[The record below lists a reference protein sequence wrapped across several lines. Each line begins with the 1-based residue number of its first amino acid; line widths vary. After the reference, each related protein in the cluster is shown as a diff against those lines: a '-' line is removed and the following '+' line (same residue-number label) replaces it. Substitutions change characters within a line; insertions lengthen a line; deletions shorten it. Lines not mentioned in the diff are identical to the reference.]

1 MKRGIPRVRV
11 IRSAAVDEECPPET
25 SVLRPRRNVWR
36 IEHAHRAAVLV
47 DAAAYFG
54 ALRSAMRQAKH
65 RILVIGWDIDSRTP
79 LVGPEGEPADGLPK
93 PLGDFLCALVRERP
107 ELSVKLLLW
116 NYSLYYALER
126 EPLPLLTL
134 QWSTP
139 PQIELCLDDEIPV
152 GSSHHQKIV
161 VIDDTVAFVGGLDL
175 TIRRWDTAEH
185 RPEEP
190 GRVDPAGAPYPPFH
204 DVQMA
209 VDGPAAQALG
219 DLARWRWERTSCE
232 ALPAIAARSVPWPDG
247 LKADFRDVAVGI
259 SRTLPLYPGEGE
271 VREIEALYEDM
282 IDAAQETIYIEN
294 QFLTCA
300 RIAERLARR
309 MREVPG
315 LQAVLTAPRIHHS
328 WVEHHA
334 MAAGRIRFLEILR
347 AAGVGDRVRLLHPQ
361 AGHDGATVDIMVH
374 SKLMIVD
381 DRLLR
386 IGSANLCNRS
396 MGVDSECDL
405 TIEAMNP
412 AERQAIRAVR
422 ARLLGEH
429 CGVEPAEME
438 RRIRAAGS
446 LLAAIDT
453 TGDGERRLR
462 PIEDG
467 QPAAEEHGWT
477 IAAVADP
484 HHPLPATGLVDRA
497 LASVKARWRGLLR
510 IAPIVIAALL
520 LALAWSTTD
529 LAGWAQPERLQ
540 QSLHGLAGTG
550 WGPPLVIAAF
560 VLGGMVMFPVTVL
573 IAATAAAYGA
583 WPGLAYAGAGALAS
597 ALAGYLIGMLAGE
610 KALRAVMGP
619 RLHRIRDGIAS
630 RGIVAVATIRLVPIA
645 PFTLVNLVAGA
656 ARIPILDFVLGTAI
670 GLAPGLLV
678 LSTLGDRLLSILNDP
693 SPAQIGIL
701 LAVIAAWIALSV
713 GLQALVSRRRRSRS

>member
-1 MKRGIPRVRV
+1 MRV
-11 IRSAAVDEECPPET
+11 IRSAAIDEDCPPET
-25 SVLRPRRNVWR
+25 PMLRPRRNVWR

-54 ALRSAMRQAKH
+54 ALRSAMRQARH

-79 LVGPEGEPADGLPK
+79 LVGPEGEPADGLPAT
-93 PLGDFLCALVRERP
+93 LGDFLCALVRDRP

-116 NYSLYYALER
+116 NYSLFYALER

-161 VIDDTVAFVGGLDL
+161 VIDDAVAFVGGLDL
-175 TIRRWDTAEH
+175 TIRRWDTSEH
-185 RPEEP
+185 RPAAAA
-190 GRVDPAGAPYPPFH
+190 RVDPAGVPYPPFH

-209 VDGPAAQALG
+209 VDGPAARALAE
-219 DLARWRWERTSCE
+219 LARWRWERASYE
-232 ALPAIAARSVPWPDG
+232 ALPAVAARSVPWPEG
-247 LKADFRDVAVGI
+247 VEADFGDVAVGI

-271 VREIEALYEDM
+271 VREIEVLYEDM
-282 IDAAQETIYIEN
+282 IDAAQEVIYIEN

-309 MREVPG
+309 MRQVPT
-315 LQAVLTAPRIHHS
+315 LQAVLMAPRIHHS
-328 WVEHHA
+328 WVEHRA
-334 MAAGRIRFLEILR
+334 MAAGRIRFVEILR
-347 AAGVGDRVRLLHPQ
+347 AAGVADRVRLLHPQ
-361 AGHDGATVDIMVH
+361 AGHDGATTDIMVH

-386 IGSANLCNRS
+386 VGSANLCNRS

-405 TIEAMNP
+405 TIEAMTA
-412 AERQAIRAVR
+412 AERRAIRAVR

-429 CGVEPAEME
+429 CGVEPGEME
-438 RRIRAAGS
+438 RRIGAAGS
-446 LLAAIDT
+446 LLAALDT
-453 TGDGERRLR
+453 MGAGGRRLV
-462 PIEDG
+462 PIDDG
-467 QPAAEEHGWT
+467 RAVVEERGWT

-510 IAPIVIAALL
+510 IVPIVVAALL
-520 LALAWSTTD
+520 LALAWGATD
-529 LAGWAQPERLQ
+529 LAGWIQPERLQ

-550 WGPPLVIAAF
+550 WALPLVVAAF

-597 ALAGYLIGMLAGE
+597 ALAGYLVGLLAGE
-610 KALRAVMGP
+610 AALRAVMGP
-619 RLHRIRDGIAS
+619 RLHRIRDGIAR
-630 RGIVAVATIRLVPIA
+630 RGVIAVATIRLVPIA

-656 ARIPILDFVLGTAI
+656 ARIPILDFTLGTAI

-678 LSTLGDRLLSILNDP
+678 LSTLGDRLLSILRDP
-693 SPAQIGIL
+693 SLAEIGVL
-701 LAVIAAWIALSV
+701 LAVIAAWIALSI
-713 GLQALVSRRRRSRS
+713 GLQALVSRGRRSRS

>member
-1 MKRGIPRVRV
+1 M
-11 IRSAAVDEECPPET
+11 
-25 SVLRPRRNVWR
+25 LRPRRNVWR
-36 IEHAHRAAVLV
+36 IERAHRAAVLV

-65 RILVIGWDIDSRTP
+65 SILVIGWDIDSRTR
-79 LVGPEGEPADGLPK
+79 LVGPEGEPADGLPAT
-93 PLGDFLCALVRERP
+93 LGDFLCALVRDRP

-116 NYSLYYALER
+116 NYSLYYTLER
-126 EPLPLLTL
+126 EPLPLLAL

-161 VIDDTVAFVGGLDL
+161 VIDDAVAFVGGLDL
-175 TIRRWDTAEH
+175 TVRRWDTSEH
-185 RPEEP
+185 RPEAP
-190 GRVDPAGAPYPPFH
+190 ARIDPAGAPYPPFH

-209 VDGPAAQALG
+209 VDGAAARALG
-219 DLARWRWERTSCE
+219 DLARWRWQRAGCE
-232 ALPAIAARSVPWPDG
+232 ALPAVATRSVPWPEK
-247 LKADFRDVAVGI
+247 LEADFRDVVVGI

-271 VREIEALYEDM
+271 VREIEALFEDM
-282 IDAAQETIYIEN
+282 VDTARETIYIEN

-309 MREVPG
+309 MREVPT

-328 WVEHHA
+328 WVEHRA
-334 MAAGRIRFLEILR
+334 MAAGRIRFVEILR
-347 AAGVGDRVRLLHPQ
+347 AAGVADRVRLLHPQ
-361 AGHDGATVDIMVH
+361 SGHDGATADIMVH

-396 MGVDSECDL
+396 MAVDSECDL
-405 TIEAMNP
+405 TIEAMDA

-438 RRIRAAGS
+438 RRIRTAGS
-446 LLAAIDT
+446 PLAALDR
-453 TGDGERRLR
+453 TGDGERRLVR
-462 PIEDG
+462 IDDGRAVAEDS
-467 QPAAEEHGWT
+467 GWT

-484 HHPLPATGLVDRA
+484 HQPLPATGLVDRA

-510 IAPIVIAALL
+510 IAPIVVAALL
-520 LALAWSTTD
+520 LALAWGTTD
-529 LAGWAQPERLQ
+529 LAGWAQPDRLQ
-540 QSLHGLAGTG
+540 QSLQGLAGTG
-550 WGPPLVIAAF
+550 WALPLVVAAF

-597 ALAGYLIGMLAGE
+597 ALAGYLVGLLAGE
-610 KALRAVMGP
+610 NALRAVMGP
-619 RLHRIRDGIAS
+619 RLHRIRDGIAR
-630 RGIVAVATIRLVPIA
+630 RGVVAVATIRLVPIA

-701 LAVIAAWIALSV
+701 LAVIAAWIALSI

>member
-1 MKRGIPRVRV
+1 MRI
-11 IRSAAVDEECPPET
+11 IRHAAAVDDAEDQRLET
-25 SVLRPRRNVWR
+25 TVLRPRRNVWR
-36 IEHAHRAAVLV
+36 IEHARRAAVLV
-47 DAAAYFG
+47 DAAAYYG

-93 PLGDFLCALVRERP
+93 ALGDFLCALVRERP

-126 EPLPLLTL
+126 EPLPLLAL

-161 VIDDTVAFVGGLDL
+161 VIDDAVAFVGGIDL
-175 TIRRWDTAEH
+175 TIRRWDTPAH
-185 RPEEP
+185 RPVAP
-190 GRVDPAGAPYPPFH
+190 GRADPAGVPYPPFH

-209 VDGPAAQALG
+209 VEGPAARALAE
-219 DLARWRWERTSCE
+219 LARWRWERASCE
-232 ALPAIAARSVPWPDG
+232 ALPALSGRPAPWPEG
-247 LKADFRDVAVGI
+247 VEPDFRDIAIGI
-259 SRTLPLYPGEGE
+259 SRTLPDYPGEGE

-282 IDAAQETIYIEN
+282 IDSAREAIYIEN
-294 QFLTCA
+294 QFVTCA

-309 MREVPG
+309 MREMPG
-315 LQAVLTAPRIHHS
+315 LQAVITAPRIHHS
-328 WVEHHA
+328 WVEHRA
-334 MAAGRIRFLEILR
+334 MAPGRIRFMEILR
-347 AAGVGDRVRLLHPQ
+347 AAGVDDRVRLLHPQ
-361 AGHDGATVDIMVH
+361 SGADGVTADVMVH
-374 SKLMIVD
+374 SKLAIVD

-396 MGVDSECDL
+396 MAVDSECDL
-405 TIEAMNP
+405 VVEATDE
-412 AERQAIRAVR
+412 AERRAIRRIR

-429 CGVEPAEME
+429 CGVAPEEIECRLAET
-438 RRIRAAGS
+438 GS
-446 LLAAIDT
+446 LLAAIDGAGGT
-453 TGDGERRLR
+453 DRRLR
-462 PIEDG
+462 PVDDDRPIATA
-467 QPAAEEHGWT
+467 QGWSL
-477 IAAVADP
+477 ADFADP
-484 HHPLPATGLVDRA
+484 HRPLPATGLIDRA
-497 LASVKARWRGLLR
+497 LASVKTRWRGLLR
-510 IAPIVIAALL
+510 LAPIAVAALL

-529 LAGWAQPERLQ
+529 LAGWAHPERLQ

-560 VLGGMVMFPVTVL
+560 VLGGLVMFPVTVL
-573 IAATAAAYGA
+573 IAATAAAFGA

-597 ALAGYLIGMLAGE
+597 AAAGYLVGRLAGE
-610 KALRAVMGP
+610 SALRAVMGP
-619 RLHRIRDGIAS
+619 RLHRIRDGVAR

-656 ARIPILDFVLGTAI
+656 ARIPVLDFVLGTAL

-678 LSTLGDRLLSILNDP
+678 LSTLGDRLLSILTDP
-693 SPAQIGIL
+693 SPARIGIL
-701 LAVIAAWIALSV
+701 LAVVAAWIALSV
-713 GLQALVSRRRRSRS
+713 GLQALVSRRRRDAA

>member
-1 MKRGIPRVRV
+1 MRTVRV
-11 IRSAAVDEECPPET
+11 IRSAAVEDEAERT

-36 IEHAHRAAVLV
+36 IERAHRAAVLV

-65 RILVIGWDIDSRTP
+65 SIVVIGWDIDSRTR
-79 LVGPEGEPADGLPK
+79 LVGPEGEPADGLPATF
-93 PLGDFLCALVRERP
+93 GDFLCALVRDRP

-116 NYSLYYALER
+116 NYSLYYTLER
-126 EPLPLLTL
+126 EPLPLLAL

-161 VIDDTVAFVGGLDL
+161 VIDDAVAFVGGLDL
-175 TIRRWDTAEH
+175 TVRRWDTSEH
-185 RPEEP
+185 RPEAP
-190 GRVDPAGAPYPPFH
+190 ARIDPAGAPYPPFH

-209 VDGPAAQALG
+209 VDGAAARALG
-219 DLARWRWERTSCE
+219 DLARWRWQRAGCE
-232 ALPAIAARSVPWPDG
+232 ALPAVATRSVPWPEK
-247 LKADFRDVAVGI
+247 LEADFRDVVVGI

-271 VREIEALYEDM
+271 VREIEALFEDM
-282 IDAAQETIYIEN
+282 VDTARETIYIEN

-309 MREVPG
+309 MREVPT

-328 WVEHHA
+328 WVEHRA
-334 MAAGRIRFLEILR
+334 MAAGRIRFVEILR
-347 AAGVGDRVRLLHPQ
+347 AAGVADRVRLLHPQ
-361 AGHDGATVDIMVH
+361 SGHDGATADIMVH

-396 MGVDSECDL
+396 MAVDSECDL
-405 TIEAMNP
+405 TIEAMNA
-412 AERQAIRAVR
+412 AERQAIGAVR

-429 CGVEPAEME
+429 CGVEPTEME
-438 RRIRAAGS
+438 RRIRTAGS
-446 LLAAIDT
+446 LVAALDR
-453 TGDGERRLR
+453 TGDGERRLVR
-462 PIEDG
+462 IDDG
-467 QPAAEEHGWT
+467 QAVAEDSGWT

-484 HHPLPATGLVDRA
+484 HQPLPATGLVDRA
-497 LASVKARWRGLLR
+497 LASVRARWRGLLR
-510 IAPIVIAALL
+510 IVPIVVAALL
-520 LALAWSTTD
+520 LALAWGTTD

-550 WGPPLVIAAF
+550 WALPLVVAAF

-597 ALAGYLIGMLAGE
+597 ALAGYLVGLLAGE
-610 KALRAVMGP
+610 NALRAVMGP
-619 RLHRIRDGIAS
+619 RLHRIRDGIAR
-630 RGIVAVATIRLVPIA
+630 RGVVAVATIRLVPIA

-693 SPAQIGIL
+693 SPAQIGVL
-701 LAVIAAWIALSV
+701 LAVIAAWIALSI